1 MWHLLRSFR
10 QIFEACGTCFEAFAK
25 SLKHVALAS
34 KLSPNL
40 RSMWHLLRSF
50 RQIFEACG
58 TCFEAFAKSSK
69 HVALA
74 SKLSPNLRSMWH
86 LLRSF
91 RQIFEASPK
100 SSKHPTDPSKYW
112 RNRCAPPDL
121 SPL

>member
-74 SKLSPNLRSMWH
+74 SKLSPNLRSIAE
-86 LLRSF
+86 
-91 RQIFEASPK
+91 IFEASDR
-100 SSKHPTDPSKYW
+100 SFQVLAESV
-112 RNRCAPPDL
+112 CAPGSL
-121 SPL
+121 SS